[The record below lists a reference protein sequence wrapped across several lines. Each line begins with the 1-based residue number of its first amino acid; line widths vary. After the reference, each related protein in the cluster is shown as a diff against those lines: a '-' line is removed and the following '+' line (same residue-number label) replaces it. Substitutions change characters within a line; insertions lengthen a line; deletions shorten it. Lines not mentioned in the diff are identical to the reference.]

1 MNRLIFATG
10 GFVLFILGLLT
21 SYLDKTRGLI
31 LAWFLS
37 VVAYMCIF
45 AMGNVTHDYYQLPLM
60 PVGAILVSFGFW
72 HIVDSSRKFF
82 IKTLNILLAV
92 SLLVLSFAFGWYEV
106 RGYFN
111 INHPEIVTAGQAVDR
126 LTPPDALVIA
136 PYNSDP
142 AFLYQTNRYG
152 WPEGVNLEA
161 KVSQGAQFYISVN
174 FDSVEQYLESKC
186 RIVSKTDVYALID
199 IQNCL

>member
-1 MNRLIFATG
+1 M
-10 GFVLFILGLLT
+10 
-21 SYLDKTRGLI
+21 
-31 LAWFLS
+31 
-37 VVAYMCIF
+37 
-45 AMGNVTHDYYQLPLM
+45 
-60 PVGAILVSFGFW
+60 
-72 HIVDSSRKFF
+72 
-82 IKTLNILLAV
+82 
-92 SLLVLSFAFGWYEV
+92 

-136 PYNSDP
+136 PYTSDP